1 MKKVLLL
8 LLTLLFISCAKEG
21 YYVPSENAKAD
32 FNIEFLFE
40 CDGVK
45 IYRFYDKRRARY
57 FATGNGRMT
66 DSTYKQSTGKSYV
79 VHDDTVIQ

>member
-1 MKKVLLL
+1 MKRLILVF
-8 LLTLLFISCAKEG
+8 LTLLFISCAKEG
-21 YYVPSENAKAD
+21 TYVPSENAKAD

-45 IYRFYDKRRARY
+45 IYRFYDEGRARY

-66 DSTYKQSTGKSYV
+66 DSKYTRSSGKSRV
-79 VHDDTVIQ
+79 IVDDTVIQ